1 MPGQT
6 APKPTAGRLLS
17 GLVGLLLLIAGQGFL
32 LAVPVWWFG
41 NRGLAGTGV
50 QLAYLQTLWLVL
62 AVQSLFLPY
71 FVIILVMWTSLKKP
85 SVGGLS

>member
-6 APKPTAGRLLS
+6 AAKPTACRRLS
-17 GLVGLLLLIAGQGFL
+17 GF
-32 LAVPVWWFG
+32 
-41 NRGLAGTGV
+41 GV

-62 AVQSLFLPY
+62 TVQSLFLPY

-85 SVGGLS
+85 AVGSSS